1 MKSKKMQASVQP
13 GPQYL
18 ALQPAQAPKTG
29 GLPAA
34 NPNYPTGAQ
43 RFLSIRPQNG
53 RQGLVVSVGNVAFIA
68 PNRKAGPSIL
78 VKWPSTSQNIP
89 HTSVLSANEI
99 DKSSLAFVARTMH
112 ANLPSN
118 LNHNA
123 QGQLNA

>member
-1 MKSKKMQASVQP
+1 MKKQQGAVQP
-13 GPQYL
+13 GPQVL
-18 ALQPAQAPKTG
+18 ALQPAMAPKTG

-34 NPNYPTGAQ
+34 NPKYPTGAQ
-43 RFLSIRPQNG
+43 RFLKTVAQNG
-53 RQGLVVSVGNVAFIA
+53 RQGLVVSVGNVAFNVRA
-68 PNRKAGPSIL
+68 NKAGPAPL
-78 VKWPSTSQNIP
+78 VTWPSTSQNIP

-112 ANLPSN
+112 ANLPST

>member
-1 MKSKKMQASVQP
+1 MKSKKMQGSVQP

-18 ALQPAQAPKTG
+18 ALQPAQAPAHG

-34 NPNYPTGAQ
+34 NPKYPTGAQ
-43 RFLSIRPQNG
+43 RFLSIKPQNG
-53 RQGLVVSVGNVAFIA
+53 RLALVVSVGNTAFNA
-68 PNRKAGPSIL
+68 PNRKAGPAIK
-78 VKWPSTSQNIP
+78 VTWPSTSQNIP

-99 DKSSLAFVARTMH
+99 DRSSLAFVARTMH
-112 ANLPSN
+112 ANLPAT